1 MQTLHTLPNGS
12 IIPGRNQAGPRTYEM
27 GTLATS
33 APKGA
38 PDSIPDLSDKA
49 VRSDLSPA
57 AIEAF
62 VRLIDIWRVNSKQA
76 AALLGDMSERTW
88 FRVKSG
94 DSREALSQDAL
105 TRVSALVGL
114 YKGLHLLFSDPLADD
129 WVKRPNTES
138 LFAGRS
144 PLQFMIE
151 GGIPSMLLTRGY
163 IDALR
168 GGL

>member
-1 MQTLHTLPNGS
+1 
-12 IIPGRNQAGPRTYEM
+12 
-27 GTLATS
+27 
-33 APKGA
+33 
-38 PDSIPDLSDKA
+38 
-49 VRSDLSPA
+49 
-57 AIEAF
+57 
-62 VRLIDIWRVNSKQA
+62 
-76 AALLGDMSERTW
+76 MSERTW